1 MVLIMTLRNLM
12 WPFLVSFGIWQS
24 NFWLGCRRVAF
35 YIRKKKKNLYL
46 ACREILEI
54 CVQSSAKKSFLL
66 WMQCLTS
73 KYISSVFLTRGILL
87 WFKSLRYFLRVVLY
101 VLTADFF
108 VFTVLR
114 ATSWW
119 DKMWLQDLLALEG
132 PIQYSPCVKISLA
145 GITRAES

>member
-1 MVLIMTLRNLM
+1 MTLRNLM
-12 WPFLVSFGIWQS
+12 WPFLVSFAIWQS

-35 YIRKKKKNLYL
+35 YIREKKKKSLYL

-54 CVQSSAKKSFLL
+54 CVQSWAKKSFLL

-73 KYISSVFLTRGILL
+73 KYISSAFLTRGILL
-87 WFKSLRYFLRVVLY
+87 WFKSLRYFLGVFLY

-108 VFTVLR
+108 VFTVLG